1 MTGAVQRQGSQSRA
15 VSTTARTTAEA
26 FERAARVA
34 DAVLYEGYV
43 LYPYRASSAKN
54 QVRWQFGVLAP
65 QQFADA
71 DGSEQWAQQTEM
83 IVEVRA
89 RASIDVR
96 ARFLQ
101 VQARTV
107 EATNADGCT
116 PVAQL
121 EVDGRLWATWEEAVE
136 HAIDLDAVDLNA
148 VDATGDVDITGDGP
162 GPGTRELT
170 FTVPASREIEI
181 LGEAGRVVRERCAID
196 GVLRVAV
203 DAVPG
208 PYPLRRVRISV
219 ENVTGWGG
227 AAHRREEAMRHSLV
241 GVHVLAH
248 VHAARFVS
256 SLDPPEFARGA
267 VGTCT
272 NRNAFP
278 VLIGD
283 EGDDTT
289 ILSSPIILYDR
300 PEVAEES
307 PGDMC
312 DATEIDEIL
321 ALRVLTLTDDEKLQA
336 RATDE
341 RAAAIIDRVDDF
353 APEIF
358 ERLHGAI
365 RSLRPRA
372 QDAQDAHEPPP
383 WWEPAVDAAVDP
395 WTDTIVIAGVEV
407 GKGTKVMLRP
417 GHRRTDAQ
425 DLFLAGRTATV
436 EGVFFDVDGDRH
448 VAVTVDGDPAA
459 ELHQWHGRFLY
470 FHPDEVEPVR

>member
-1 MTGAVQRQGSQSRA
+1 MSATP
-15 VSTTARTTAEA
+15 STATA
-26 FERAARVA
+26 FERAGRVA

-65 QQFADA
+65 QRFAETT
-71 DGSEQWAQQTEM
+71 GSEQWAQQTE
-83 IVEVRA
+83 VLAEFGTG
-89 RASIDVR
+89 ASVDVR
-96 ARFLQ
+96 VRFLQ

-107 EATNADGCT
+107 EASDGDGFT

-121 EVDGRLWATWEEAVE
+121 DVDGRRWATWEEAVE
-136 HAIDLDAVDLNA
+136 HAVDVTGVDLSTVGSSETPFA
-148 VDATGDVDITGDGP
+148 MPAWRDVEGLGD
-162 GPGTRELT
+162 
-170 FTVPASREIEI
+170 
-181 LGEAGRVVRERCAID
+181 AGRVVRERWAID
-196 GVLRVAV
+196 GVIRVSV
-203 DAVPG
+203 DDVPG
-208 PYPLRRVRISV
+208 PYPLHRLQVRI
-219 ENVTGWGG
+219 ENITDWEGQNE
-227 AAHRREEAMRHSLV
+227 RREVATRRALV
-241 GVHVLAH
+241 GVHVLL
-248 VHAARFVS
+248 HAADGTFLS

-267 VGTCT
+267 VASCT
-272 NRNAFP
+272 NLNTFP

-283 EGDDTT
+283 ADDDTT

-300 PEVAEES
+300 PEVAAES

-321 ALRVLTLTDDEKLQA
+321 ALRVLTLTDEEKRDA
-336 RATDE
+336 RATDP
-341 RAAAIIDRVDDF
+341 RAAAIVDRVDDF

-365 RSLRPRA
+365 RSLTPA
-372 QDAQDAHEPPP
+372 AEQPLP

-395 WTDTIVIAGVEV
+395 WTDVVLIDDVDIQ
-407 GKGTKVMLRP
+407 KGSKVTLRP

-425 DLFLAGRTATV
+425 DIFLAGMIATV
-436 EGVFFDVDGDRH
+436 EGVFFDVDGDQH
-448 VAVTVDGDPAA
+448 VAVTIDDDPAA

>member
-1 MTGAVQRQGSQSRA
+1 MTPSGS
-15 VSTTARTTAEA
+15 TARPLRTTAEA

-65 QQFADA
+65 QQFAEV
-71 DGSEQWAQQTEM
+71 DGSEQWVQQTEM
-83 IVEVRA
+83 IVEVGTG
-89 RASIDVR
+89 ASIDVR

-107 EATNADGCT
+107 EAATPDGHT
-116 PVAQL
+116 PVAQM

-136 HAIDLDAVDLNA
+136 HTVDLD
-148 VDATGDVDITGDGP
+148 DVDVAASGHC
-162 GPGTRELT
+162 ELP
-170 FTVPASREIEI
+170 FTVAASREVEA
-181 LGEAGRVVRERCAID
+181 LGDAGRVVRERWAIE

-203 DAVPG
+203 EEVPG
-208 PYPLRRVRISV
+208 PYPLRRVRIAV
-219 ENVTGWGG
+219 ENVTAWGE

-241 GVHVLAH
+241 GVHLLAH
-248 VHAARFVS
+248 ATAARFVS

-267 VGTCT
+267 VGGCT

-336 RATDE
+336 RATDL

-365 RSLRPRA
+365 RSLRPKS
-372 QDAQDAHEPPP
+372 QQSQTQEPLP

-395 WTDTIVIAGVEV
+395 WTDTILIAGFEV
-407 GKGTKVMLRP
+407 GKGSKVTLRP
-417 GHRRTDAQ
+417 GHRRADAQ

>member
-1 MTGAVQRQGSQSRA
+1 
-15 VSTTARTTAEA
+15 VSASTATA
-26 FERAARVA
+26 FERAGRVA

-65 QQFADA
+65 QLFAETT
-71 DGSEQWAQQTEM
+71 GSEQWAQQTE
-83 IVEVRA
+83 VLAEFGTG
-89 RASIDVR
+89 ASVDVR
-96 ARFLQ
+96 VRFLQ

-107 EATNADGCT
+107 EASDGDGFV

-121 EVDGRLWATWEEAVE
+121 DVDGQRWATWEEAIE
-136 HAIDLDAVDLNA
+136 HAVDVTG
-148 VDATGDVDITGDGP
+148 VDFSTVGSSDTPFAMPAWREVEVLGD
-162 GPGTRELT
+162 
-170 FTVPASREIEI
+170 
-181 LGEAGRVVRERCAID
+181 AGRVVRERWAIN
-196 GVLRVAV
+196 GVIRVSV
-203 DAVPG
+203 EDVPG
-208 PYPLRRVRISV
+208 PYPLHRLQVRI
-219 ENVTGWGG
+219 ENVTDWEGRNE
-227 AAHRREEAMRHSLV
+227 RREVATRRALV
-241 GVHVLAH
+241 GVHVLL
-248 VHAARFVS
+248 HAADGTFLS

-267 VGTCT
+267 VASCT
-272 NRNAFP
+272 NLNTFP

-283 EGDDTT
+283 ADDDTT

-300 PEVAEES
+300 PEVAAES

-321 ALRVLTLTDDEKLQA
+321 ALRVLTLTDEEKRDA
-336 RATDE
+336 RATDP
-341 RAAAIIDRVDDF
+341 RAAAIVDRVDDF

-365 RSLRPRA
+365 RSLTPA
-372 QDAQDAHEPPP
+372 AEQPLP

-395 WTDTIVIAGVEV
+395 WTDVVLIDDVDIQ
-407 GKGTKVMLRP
+407 KGSKVTLRP

-425 DLFLAGRTATV
+425 DIFLAGMIATV
-436 EGVFFDVDGDRH
+436 EGVFSDVDGDQH
-448 VAVTVDGDPAA
+448 VAVTIDDDPAA

>member
-1 MTGAVQRQGSQSRA
+1 MSA
-15 VSTTARTTAEA
+15 STATA
-26 FERAARVA
+26 FERAGRVA

-65 QQFADA
+65 QLFAETT
-71 DGSEQWAQQTEM
+71 GSEQWAQQTE
-83 IVEVRA
+83 VLAEFGTG
-89 RASIDVR
+89 ASVDVR
-96 ARFLQ
+96 VRFLQ

-107 EATNADGCT
+107 EASDGDGFV

-121 EVDGRLWATWEEAVE
+121 DVDGQRWATWEEAIE
-136 HAIDLDAVDLNA
+136 HAVDVTG
-148 VDATGDVDITGDGP
+148 VDFSTVGSSDTPFAMPAWREVEVLGD
-162 GPGTRELT
+162 
-170 FTVPASREIEI
+170 
-181 LGEAGRVVRERCAID
+181 AGRVVRERWAIN
-196 GVLRVAV
+196 GVIRVSV
-203 DAVPG
+203 EDVPG
-208 PYPLRRVRISV
+208 PYPLHRLQVRI
-219 ENVTGWGG
+219 ENVTDWEGRNE
-227 AAHRREEAMRHSLV
+227 RREVATRRALV
-241 GVHVLAH
+241 GVHVLL
-248 VHAARFVS
+248 HAADGTFLS

-267 VGTCT
+267 VASCT
-272 NRNAFP
+272 NLNTFP

-283 EGDDTT
+283 ADDDTT

-300 PEVAEES
+300 PEVAAES

-321 ALRVLTLTDDEKLQA
+321 ALRVLTLTDEEKRDA
-336 RATDE
+336 RATDP
-341 RAAAIIDRVDDF
+341 RAAAIVDRVDDF

-365 RSLRPRA
+365 RSLTPA
-372 QDAQDAHEPPP
+372 AEQPLP

-395 WTDTIVIAGVEV
+395 WTDVVLIDDVDIQ
-407 GKGTKVMLRP
+407 KGSKVTLRP

-425 DLFLAGRTATV
+425 DIFLAGMIATV
-436 EGVFFDVDGDRH
+436 EGVFSDVDGDQH
-448 VAVTVDGDPAA
+448 VAVTIDDDPAA

>member
-1 MTGAVQRQGSQSRA
+1 MSA
-15 VSTTARTTAEA
+15 STATA
-26 FERAARVA
+26 FERAGRVA

-65 QQFADA
+65 RRFAETT
-71 DGSEQWAQQTEM
+71 GSEQWAQQTE
-83 IVEVRA
+83 VVAEFGPAA
-89 RASIDVR
+89 RVDIRV
-96 ARFLQ
+96 RFLQ

-107 EATNADGCT
+107 EASDGDGFV

-121 EVDGRLWATWEEAVE
+121 DVDGQRWATWEEAVE
-136 HAIDLDAVDLNA
+136 HAVDVTGVDLSTLGSSDTPFA
-148 VDATGDVDITGDGP
+148 MPAWREVEVLGD
-162 GPGTRELT
+162 
-170 FTVPASREIEI
+170 
-181 LGEAGRVVRERCAID
+181 AGRVVRERWAID
-196 GVLRVAV
+196 GVIRVSV
-203 DAVPG
+203 EDVPG
-208 PYPLRRVRISV
+208 PYPLHRLQVRI
-219 ENVTGWGG
+219 ENITDWEGPNE
-227 AAHRREEAMRHSLV
+227 RREVATRRALV
-241 GVHVLAH
+241 GVHVLL
-248 VHAARFVS
+248 HAADGTLLS

-267 VGTCT
+267 VASCT
-272 NRNAFP
+272 NLNTFP

-283 EGDDTT
+283 ADDDTT

-300 PEVAEES
+300 PEVAAES

-321 ALRVLTLTDDEKLQA
+321 ALRVLTLTDEEKRDA
-336 RATDE
+336 RATDP

-365 RSLRPRA
+365 RSLTPA
-372 QDAQDAHEPPP
+372 AEKPLP
-383 WWEPAVDAAVDP
+383 WWEPAVDAAFDP
-395 WTDTIVIAGVEV
+395 WTDVVLIDDVDIQ
-407 GKGTKVMLRP
+407 KGSKVTLRP

-425 DLFLAGRTATV
+425 DIFLAGMIATV
-436 EGVFFDVDGDRH
+436 EGVFFDVDGDQH
-448 VAVTVDGDPAA
+448 VAVTIDDDPAA